1 MELSWFSYTNFS
13 HLPSWFVWCTVCSQI
28 FFLSSPFP
36 KLHFIYF
43 FIFFFI
49 FWYQPFASLLL
60 LVLFHPSNLISLL
73 FATLFP
79 ALPALLLTSWLNQ
92 FSKCV
97 TAVWVWTMWQRTCL
111 RGSISFPEAS
121 LSSAHHSQTILAP
134 VPGGPTLQTELHSHI
149 GRKPFSLENLQS
161 KYGNKRISKTLLL
174 LYYSSLSWEFNSDLV
189 KCSVSC

>member
-134 VPGGPTLQTELHSHI
+134 VPGGPTLQTELHPH
-149 GRKPFSLENLQS
+149 
-161 KYGNKRISKTLLL
+161 
-174 LYYSSLSWEFNSDLV
+174 SLSPWRIYSPNTAIKGSARHY
-189 KCSVSC
+189 CSCITVLWAESLIQTL